1 MLKIGQEVPDF
12 KFDVYHNNEFKQ
24 MKLSDT
30 RGKWTVLLFYP
41 ADFTFVCPTELEEAA
56 HYYEEFKNT
65 LFATDALKRAIDD
78 IYKYPLKESAKD
90 TIGRQLKAGVT
101 VGVLI
106 DLVSALREEDKLC
119 IITEEDN
126 KYREPQIICSLGIK
140 NEEE

>member
-56 HYYEEFKNT
+56 HYYEEFKSKHEAN
-65 LFATDALKRAIDD
+65 
-78 IYKYPLKESAKD
+78 
-90 TIGRQLKAGVT
+90 
-101 VGVLI
+101 
-106 DLVSALREEDKLC
+106 LRERFFKSKLG
-119 IITEEDN
+119 
-126 KYREPQIICSLGIK
+126 YFWLK
-140 NEEE
+140 NNNIR